1 MMARKRSSLGP
12 LIGYHGCDRTIA
24 EGVLSNKVHL
34 KQSANSYDWLGPGI
48 YFWVDSPERGY
59 AWAVEQS
66 SRRNSKVK
74 SPYVIGAFIHP
85 GLCLN
90 LTDYGVMGE
99 IQTAYKYLKQFSDK
113 AGSSLP
119 KNKDPQDGIFLMRHL
134 DCAVM
139 KTVHALREEAKMMSY
154 STVYGVFEEG
164 GILYEGSAFKEKTH
178 VQLAVRDT
186 DCILGYF
193 RVPGYD

>member
-1 MMARKRSSLGP
+1 MARIRNSLGP
-12 LIGYHGCDRTIA
+12 FIGYHGCDRTVA
-24 EGVLSNKVHL
+24 EMILGGKDHL
-34 KQSANSYDWLGPGI
+34 KQSENAHDWLGPGI

-66 SRRNSKVK
+66 KRPASKVK
-74 SPYVIGAFIHP
+74 TPCVIGAFIHP

-90 LTDYGVMGE
+90 LTDYGVMDE
-99 IQTAYKYLKQFSDK
+99 ILVAYDFLAQFSK
-113 AGSSLP
+113 TAASVLP
-119 KNKDPQDGIFLMRHL
+119 KNETQQNGIFLKRHL
-134 DCAVM
+134 DCAVI
-139 KTVHALREEAKMMSY
+139 KTVHALREDSGLPAY

-164 GILYEGSAFKEKTH
+164 ESLFDGSGFREKTH

-193 RVPGYD
+193 RVPGNK